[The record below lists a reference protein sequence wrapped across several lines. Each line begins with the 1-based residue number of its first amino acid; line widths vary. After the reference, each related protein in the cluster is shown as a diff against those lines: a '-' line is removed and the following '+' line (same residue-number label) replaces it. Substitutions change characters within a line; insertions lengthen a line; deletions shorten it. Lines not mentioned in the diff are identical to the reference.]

1 MTKREKQEIG
11 QQILAAFRA
20 AGAQEVAPDLLLPAE
35 TLLDLY
41 GEDIRARAYV
51 TQDPIRGEMMLRPD
65 FTVPV
70 VQMHMQNGAE
80 PARYCYLG
88 EVFRKQ
94 DQGDVQPEHPRDH
107 EYLQAGFELFA
118 RDPDADAEVFAL
130 FHAILAP
137 LRLQATMGDMDLMMD
152 AVRALPLSGARRA
165 ALLHH
170 IWRPRRFARLLSRFS
185 APLAPREPVAE
196 PAIWTGLRS
205 RAEMQARLDRL
216 RADAA
221 EQPLPQVW
229 VDRLDRLFAIDA
241 PAPQALRA
249 LRALAAEIPDIT
261 EATDRLE
268 RNLALLSARGIDL
281 GAIRFDASHGRHTME
296 YYDGMTFSFA
306 APGRED
312 WPPVASGGRYDA
324 LAAVLGQAQGRSIPA
339 VGGII
344 RPGLVHELGGLSQE
358 ERA

>member
-1 MTKREKQEIG
+1 MSKREKQAIG

-20 AGAQEVAPDLLLPAE
+20 AGAEEVAPDLLLPAE

-51 TQDPIRGEMMLRPD
+51 TQDPIRGEVMLRPD

-94 DQGDVQPEHPRDH
+94 DQGDTQPEHPRDN

-137 LRLQATMGDMDLMMD
+137 LNLRATMGDMDLLMD

-170 IWRPRRFARLLSRFS
+170 IWRPRRFARLLERFAS
-185 APLAPREPVAE
+185 GDTAPRNFAAAAGP
-196 PAIWTGLRS
+196 WTGLRS
-205 RAEMQARLDRL
+205 RDEMQARIDRL
-216 RADAA
+216 QADAA
-221 EQPLPQVW
+221 ELPLAQIW
-229 VDRLDRLFAIDA
+229 VARLERLFAIDA
-241 PAPQALRA
+241 PAPQALSQ
-249 LRALAAEIPDIT
+249 LRALAAEIPDIA
-261 EATDRLE
+261 EAVDRLE
-268 RNLALLSARGIDL
+268 RNLALLAARGIDVA
-281 GAIRFDASHGRHTME
+281 AIRFDASHGRHTME
-296 YYDGMTFSFA
+296 YYDGMTFSFSA
-306 APGRED
+306 EGRVD
-312 WPPVASGGRYDA
+312 WPPVATGGRYDA
-324 LAAVLGQAQGRSIPA
+324 LATVLGHAQGRSIPA
-339 VGGII
+339 VGGIV
-344 RPGLVHELGGLSQE
+344 RPGLVYELGGIIV
-358 ERA
+358 

>member
-1 MTKREKQEIG
+1 MTKREKQAIG
-11 QQILAAFRA
+11 QQILMAFRA
-20 AGAQEVAPDLLLPAE
+20 AGAAEVAPDLLLPAE

-70 VQMHMQNGAE
+70 VQMHMENGAE

-94 DQGDVQPEHPRDH
+94 DHGETPPEHPRDN

-118 RDPDADAEVFAL
+118 RDADADAEVFAL
-130 FHAILAP
+130 FHGLLAP
-137 LRLQATMGDMDLMMD
+137 LHLQASMGDMDLLMD

-170 IWRPRRFARLLSRFS
+170 IWRPKRFARLLERFS
-185 APLAPREPVAE
+185 TSAPPRAFAE
-196 PAIWTGLRS
+196 PANWTGLRS
-205 RAEMQARLDRL
+205 PAEMQARIARLQADAHEAPLAPIWADRL
-216 RADAA
+216 S
-221 EQPLPQVW
+221 
-229 VDRLDRLFAIDA
+229 RLFAVSA
-241 PAPQALRA
+241 PAPEALRQ
-249 LRALAAEIPDIT
+249 LRDLAQEIPDIT
-261 EATDRLE
+261 DAVDRLE
-268 RNLALLSARGIDL
+268 RNLAALTSRGIDVA
-281 GAIRFDASHGRHTME
+281 AIHFDASHGRHTME
-296 YYDGMTFSFA
+296 YYDGMTFSFT
-306 APGRED
+306 APGRAD
-312 WPPVASGGRYDA
+312 WPPVATGGRYDA

-344 RPGLVHELGGLSQE
+344 RPGLVHELGGLNLGN
-358 ERA
+358 AA

>member
-1 MTKREKQEIG
+1 MSKREKQAIG

-20 AGAQEVAPDLLLPAE
+20 AGAEEVAPDLLLPAE

-51 TQDPIRGEMMLRPD
+51 TQDPIRGEVMLRPD

-94 DQGDVQPEHPRDH
+94 DQGELQPEHPRDN

-118 RDPDADAEVFAL
+118 RDAEADAEVFAL
-130 FHAILAP
+130 FHSLLAP
-137 LRLQATMGDMDLMMD
+137 LGLRASMGDMDLLMD

-170 IWRPRRFARLLSRFS
+170 IWRPRRFARLLARFS
-185 APLAPREPVAE
+185 GQPEPRNFSQPIAPWSGLRGREEMQRRIDRLQADAGELPL
-196 PAIWTGLRS
+196 PAIWV
-205 RAEMQARLDRL
+205 ARL
-216 RADAA
+216 
-221 EQPLPQVW
+221 E
-229 VDRLDRLFAIDA
+229 RLFAIDA
-241 PAPQALRA
+241 PAPEALRQ
-249 LRALAAEIPDIT
+249 LRELAAEIPDIS
-261 EATDRLE
+261 EAVERLG
-268 RNLALLSARGIDL
+268 RNLALLAARGIDTD
-281 GAIRFDASHGRHTME
+281 GIRFDASHGRHTME
-296 YYDGMTFSFA
+296 YYDGMTFSFVA
-306 APGRED
+306 EGHAD
-312 WPPVASGGRYDA
+312 WPPVATGGRYDA
-324 LAAVLGQAQGRSIPA
+324 LAAVLGQGRAIPA

-344 RPGLVHELGGLSQE
+344 RPGLVHELGGL
-358 ERA
+358 A

>member
-1 MTKREKQEIG
+1 MTKRAKQAIG

-20 AGAQEVAPDLLLPAE
+20 AGAVEVAPDILLEAE

-70 VQMHMQNGAE
+70 VQMHMRNGAE

-94 DQGDVQPEHPRDH
+94 DHGDTRPEHPRDN

-130 FHAILAP
+130 FHSILKP
-137 LRLQATMGDMDLMMD
+137 LDLQATMGDMDLLMD

-170 IWRPRRFARLLSRFS
+170 IWRPKRFAKALARFAAPSAPRRFEAS
-185 APLAPREPVAE
+185 AAP
-196 PAIWTGLRS
+196 WNGLRS
-205 RAEMQARLDRL
+205 REEMQARIARL
-216 RADAA
+216 QADAA
-221 EQPLPQVW
+221 ETPLPAIW
-229 VDRLDRLFAIDA
+229 AERLQRLFTVDA
-241 PAPQALRA
+241 PAPQALA
-249 LRALAAEIPDIT
+249 DLRALATEIPDIA
-261 EATDRLE
+261 EAVDRLA
-268 RNLALLSARGIDL
+268 RNLALLSARGIDV

-296 YYDGMTFSFA
+296 YYDGMTFSFV
-306 APGRED
+306 APGRAD

-344 RPGLVHELGGLSQE
+344 RPGLVHELGGLS
-358 ERA
+358 

>member
-1 MTKREKQEIG
+1 MTKRAKQAIG

-20 AGAQEVAPDLLLPAE
+20 AGAVEVAPDILLEAE

-70 VQMHMQNGAE
+70 VQMHMRNGAE

-94 DQGDVQPEHPRDH
+94 DHGDTRPEHPRDN

-130 FHAILAP
+130 FHSILKP
-137 LRLQATMGDMDLMMD
+137 LDLQATMGDMDLLMD

-170 IWRPRRFARLLSRFS
+170 IWRPKRFAKALARFAAPSAPRRFEAS
-185 APLAPREPVAE
+185 AAP
-196 PAIWTGLRS
+196 WNGLRS
-205 RAEMQARLDRL
+205 REEMQARIDRL
-216 RADAA
+216 QADAA
-221 EQPLPQVW
+221 ETPLPAIW
-229 VDRLDRLFAIDA
+229 AERLQRLFTVDA
-241 PAPQALRA
+241 PAPQALA
-249 LRALAAEIPDIT
+249 DLRALATEIPDIA
-261 EATDRLE
+261 EAVDRLA
-268 RNLALLSARGIDL
+268 RNLALLSARGIDV

-296 YYDGMTFSFA
+296 YYDGMTFSFV
-306 APGRED
+306 APGRAD

-344 RPGLVHELGGLSQE
+344 RPGLVHELGGLS
-358 ERA
+358 